1 MKQTENKRKTFPE
14 TCVKARAASEKSY
27 DSVKNTENTVEMP
40 QRLPPV
46 LTADTAK
53 KLLNGKTKV
62 SLDLG
67 LTTTSINRTNEGIKL
82 NKKENID
89 YVSLGKIAEKENA
102 AYFVSR
108 GKVYQVAVSGKHF
121 YKLLPTHGAPTLEI
135 DGIRMH
141 RTKETTPDMDT
152 GRKLD
157 SLRLRGGAVLDTCT
171 GLGYTAIE
179 AARRGASH
187 VVTVELE
194 MSVLLIARMNPWS
207 RGLWTLRGVHKLL
220 GDSFHVTDGLPER
233 FFDYVVHDPPRHSHA
248 GHLYGG
254 EFYRKLWRLMKPG
267 GRLFH
272 YTGEPGSR
280 YRGVD
285 LGRGVASRLR
295 EAGFVGLSYHDDV
308 MGFTAVKP

>member
-1 MKQTENKRKTFPE
+1 
-14 TCVKARAASEKSY
+14 
-27 DSVKNTENTVEMP
+27 MP

-53 KLLNGKTKV
+53 KLLNGKMEV

-67 LTTTSINRTNEGIKL
+67 LTTTRTNRTKDEIRL
-82 NKKENID
+82 TSRENID
-89 YVSLGKIAEKENA
+89 YVSLGKMAEKEDV
-102 AYFVSR
+102 AYFVS
-108 GKVYQVAVSGKHF
+108 GGEVYQVAISGKHF
-121 YKLLPTHGAPTLEI
+121 YKLVPTGGAPTLEI

-141 RTKETTPDMDT
+141 RTKETTPDVDT

-157 SLRLRGGAVLDTCT
+157 SLGLRGGAVLDTCT

-179 AARRGASH
+179 AVRRGASQ
-187 VVTVELE
+187 VVTVEIE
-194 MSVLLIARMNPWS
+194 PSVLLIAMMNPWS
-207 RGLWTLRGVHKLL
+207 RGLWTRRGIHKLL
-220 GDSFHVTDGLPER
+220 GDSFQVVDGLPEG
-233 FFDYVVHDPPRHSHA
+233 FFDYVVHDPPRHGHA

-254 EFYRKLWRLMKPG
+254 EFHRKLWRVMKPG

-285 LGRGVASRLR
+285 LGRGVAARLR
-295 EAGFVGLSYHDDV
+295 ETGFVRVSYHDDV

>member
-1 MKQTENKRKTFPE
+1 
-14 TCVKARAASEKSY
+14 
-27 DSVKNTENTVEMP
+27 MP
-40 QRLPPV
+40 QRLPPM

-53 KLLNGKTKV
+53 KLLNGKTEV

-67 LTTTSINRTNEGIKL
+67 LSTSRVKRTKEGITL
-82 NKKENID
+82 ISGENVD
-89 YVSLGKIAEKENA
+89 YESLGKIAEKENA
-102 AYFVSR
+102 AFFVS
-108 GKVYQVAVSGKHF
+108 GEKVYQAAVSGKHF
-121 YKLLPTHGAPTLEI
+121 YKLVPTGGAPTLEI

-141 RTKETTPDMDT
+141 RTKETTPDKDT
-152 GRKLD
+152 ARKLD
-157 SLRLRGGAVLDTCT
+157 RLRLRGGMVIDTCT

-179 AARRGASH
+179 AMRRGAAK

-194 MSVLLIARMNPWS
+194 PSVLLIARMNPWS
-207 RGLWTLRGVHKLL
+207 RGLWTGRGIHMLL
-220 GDSFHVTDGLPER
+220 GDSFQVVNGLPER

-254 EFYRKLWRLMKPG
+254 EFYQRLWRLMRPG

-285 LGRGVASRLR
+285 MGRGVASRLR
-295 EAGFVGLSYHDDV
+295 ETGFVGVSYHEDV

>member
-1 MKQTENKRKTFPE
+1 
-14 TCVKARAASEKSY
+14 
-27 DSVKNTENTVEMP
+27 MP
-40 QRLPPV
+40 KILPPI

-53 KLLNGKTKV
+53 KLLNGKTEI

-67 LTTTSINRTNEGIKL
+67 LTTTKIKRTKKEIKL
-82 NKKENID
+82 TYGENVD
-89 YVSLGKIAEKENA
+89 YESLRKVAEKENA
-102 AYFVSR
+102 AFFVSS
-108 GKVYQVAVSGKHF
+108 GKIYQIAISGKHF
-121 YKLLPTHGAPTLEI
+121 YKLVPTVGAPTLEI

-152 GRKLD
+152 TMKLD
-157 SLRLRGGAVLDTCT
+157 KLGLKGGTVLDTCT
-171 GLGYTAIE
+171 GLGYTALE
-179 AARRGASH
+179 ALRKGAKQ

-194 MSVLLIARMNPWS
+194 PEVLLIARMNPWS
-207 RGLWTLRGVHKLL
+207 RGLWAESVVHKLL
-220 GDSFHVTDGLPER
+220 GDSFHVVDGLPES

-254 EFYRKLWRLMKPG
+254 EFYRKLWGLMKPG

-285 LGRGVASRLR
+285 VGRGVASRLR
-295 EAGFVGLSYHDDV
+295 ETGFIGVSYHDDV
-308 MGFTAVKP
+308 MGFTAFKP

>member
-1 MKQTENKRKTFPE
+1 M
-14 TCVKARAASEKSY
+14 
-27 DSVKNTENTVEMP
+27 
-40 QRLPPV
+40 

-53 KLLNGKTKV
+53 KLLNGKTEV

-67 LTTTSINRTNEGIKL
+67 LSTSRVKRTKEGITL
-82 NKKENID
+82 ISGENVD
-89 YVSLGKIAEKENA
+89 YESLGKIAEKENA
-102 AYFVSR
+102 AFFVSG
-108 GKVYQVAVSGKHF
+108 GKVYQAAVSGKHF
-121 YKLLPTHGAPTLEI
+121 YKLVPTGGAPTLEI

-141 RTKETTPDMDT
+141 RTKETTPDKDT
-152 GRKLD
+152 ARKLNR
-157 SLRLRGGAVLDTCT
+157 LRLRGGMVLDTCT

-179 AARRGASH
+179 AMRRGAAK

-194 MSVLLIARMNPWS
+194 PSVLLIARMNPWS
-207 RGLWTLRGVHKLL
+207 RGLWTGRSIHMLL
-220 GDSFHVTDGLPER
+220 GDSFQVVNGLPER

-254 EFYRKLWRLMKPG
+254 EFYQRLWRLMRPG

-295 EAGFVGLSYHDDV
+295 ETGFVGVSYHEDV

>member
-1 MKQTENKRKTFPE
+1 M
-14 TCVKARAASEKSY
+14 
-27 DSVKNTENTVEMP
+27 
-40 QRLPPV
+40 

-53 KLLNGKTKV
+53 NLLNGKTEV

-67 LTTTSINRTNEGIKL
+67 LTTARVNRTKNGVEL
-82 NKKENID
+82 NPRENID
-89 YVSLGKIAEKENA
+89 YVSLEKIAEKENA
-102 AYFVSR
+102 VYFVS
-108 GKVYQVAVSGKHF
+108 GGEVYQVAISGKHF
-121 YKLLPTHGAPTLEI
+121 YKLVPTAGAPTLEI

-157 SLRLRGGAVLDTCT
+157 RLGLRGGAVLDTCT
-171 GLGYTAIE
+171 GLGYTAVE

-194 MSVLLIARMNPWS
+194 PSVLLIARMNPWAL
-207 RGLWTLRGVHKLL
+207 GLWTGLGVYKLI
-220 GDSFHVTDGLPER
+220 GDSFHVVDGLPER

-254 EFYRKLWRLMKPG
+254 EFYRKLWRLMRPG

-280 YRGVD
+280 YRGVN

-295 EAGFVGLSYHDDV
+295 ETGFVGVSYHEDV

>member
-1 MKQTENKRKTFPE
+1 
-14 TCVKARAASEKSY
+14 
-27 DSVKNTENTVEMP
+27 MP

-46 LTADTAK
+46 LTSDTAK
-53 KLLNGKTKV
+53 KLLDGKTEV

-67 LTTTSINRTNEGIKL
+67 LTTTKIKRTKNGITL
-82 NKKENID
+82 TLGENID
-89 YVSLGKIAEKENA
+89 QESLGKIAEKENA
-102 AYFVSR
+102 VYFVSG
-108 GKVYQVAVSGKHF
+108 GKVYQAAVAGKHF
-121 YKLLPTHGAPTLEI
+121 YKLVPTAGAPTLEI

-152 GRKLD
+152 ARKLD
-157 SLRLRGGAVLDTCT
+157 RLRLRSGKVLDTCT

-179 AARRGASH
+179 AVRRGAAQ

-194 MSVLLIARMNPWS
+194 PQVLLIARMNPWS
-207 RGLWTLRGVHKLL
+207 RGLWTGRGVHKLL
-220 GDSFHVTDGLPER
+220 GDSFHVVNGLPEG

-254 EFYRKLWRLMKPG
+254 EFYRKLWGLMRPG

-272 YTGEPGSR
+272 YTGKPGSR

-295 EAGFVGLSYHDDV
+295 ETGFVGVSYHKDV

>member
-1 MKQTENKRKTFPE
+1 M
-14 TCVKARAASEKSY
+14 
-27 DSVKNTENTVEMP
+27 
-40 QRLPPV
+40 

-53 KLLNGKTKV
+53 KLLNGKTEV

-67 LTTTSINRTNEGIKL
+67 LSTSRVKRTNKGVIL
-82 NKKENID
+82 TSGENVD
-89 YVSLGKIAEKENA
+89 YESLGKMAGKENA
-102 AYFVSR
+102 AFFVSG
-108 GKVYQVAVSGKHF
+108 GKVYQTAVSGKHF
-121 YKLLPTHGAPTLEI
+121 YKLVPTTGAPTLEI

-141 RTKETTPDMDT
+141 RTKEATPDKDT
-152 GRKLD
+152 ARKLD
-157 SLRLRGGAVLDTCT
+157 KLRVKDGNVLDTCT

-179 AARRGASH
+179 AMRRGAAK

-194 MSVLLIARMNPWS
+194 PSVLLIARMNPWS
-207 RGLWTLRGVHKLL
+207 RELWTGRGVHMLQ
-220 GDSFHVTDGLPER
+220 GDSFQVVNGLPER

-254 EFYRKLWRLMKPG
+254 EFYQRLWRLMRPG

-285 LGRGVASRLR
+285 MGRGVASRLR
-295 EAGFVGLSYHDDV
+295 ETGFVGVSYHEDV

>member
-1 MKQTENKRKTFPE
+1 
-14 TCVKARAASEKSY
+14 
-27 DSVKNTENTVEMP
+27 MP

-46 LTADTAK
+46 LTADAAK
-53 KLLNGKTKV
+53 MLLDGKTEV

-67 LTTTSINRTNEGIKL
+67 LTKTNIKRTETGITFPDG
-82 NKKENID
+82 ENVD
-89 YVSLGKIAEKENA
+89 YGSLEKIAEKENA
-102 AYFVSR
+102 AYFVS
-108 GKVYQVAVSGKHF
+108 GDGVYQLAVSGKHF
-121 YKLLPTHGAPTLEI
+121 YKLVPTPGAPTLEI

-141 RTKETTPDMDT
+141 RTKDTTPDEDT
-152 GRKLD
+152 RRKLD
-157 SLRLRGGAVLDTCT
+157 RLRVRGGTVLDTCT

-179 AARRGASH
+179 SVRRGAAQ

-194 MSVLLIARMNPWS
+194 PPVLMIALMNPWS
-207 RGLWTLRGVHKLL
+207 RGLWTEGGVHMLL
-220 GDSFHVTDGLPER
+220 GDSLHAVNGLPDS

-254 EFYRKLWRLMKPG
+254 EFYRRLWRLMRPG

-295 EAGFVGLSYHDDV
+295 EAGFVGVSYHEDV
-308 MGFTAVKP
+308 VGFTAEKP